1 MCGLGRAGTVTRG
14 HEPARGKRGAASVS
28 TVISASVGGH
38 EPACGARGA
47 APVSPQFSRPPGRSS
62 LGRAEA
68 GRPGARGRTS
78 RVSPIFAAGGALT
91 GRRPELVQDS
101 DLAGPHGP
109 APGLRHPE
117 PGPAGAGRSPGHCT
131 SHELRFMLTRVAPL
145 GHQTTVRAPPCWPG
159 RYKPLESLQTH
170 PTRALFARSDPAVAH
185 IFSVPRPAPRSVL
198 QNYRGPSQ
206 HIHFV
211 RISLFARPVF
221 AVRVP
226 LVCAASLYPRGSVRS
241 TFGQCLLPCAIS
253 VCHLLSTRIGLVS
266 FWSVKNLCEQR
277 LFSSSAHAFLA
288 RAMAVPASETST
300 FNTRLYADSE
310 RTFPDSDAEVII
322 ALKSYD
328 AAFKSSR
335 VKSVCCFFQKLKSAA
350 QRGWTS
356 LPAWFGRIVI
366 SKIWRLLSW
375 IFPSTNCAV
384 WPLPSNWITI
394 MTPSAII
401 GLTWCLANG

>member
-1 MCGLGRAGTVTRG
+1 M
-14 HEPARGKRGAASVS
+14 
-28 TVISASVGGH
+28 
-38 EPACGARGA
+38 
-47 APVSPQFSRPPGRSS
+47 
-62 LGRAEA
+62 GRAEA

-78 RVSPIFAAGGALT
+78 RVSPVFAAGGALT

-109 APGLRHPE
+109 APGLRLPE

-145 GHQTTVRAPPCWPG
+145 WRQTTVRALPCWKG

-185 IFSVPRPAPRSVL
+185 IFSVPRPAHRSVL

-211 RISLFARPVF
+211 QISLFARPVF

-253 VCHLLSTRIGLVS
+253 VCHL
-266 FWSVKNLCEQR
+266 
-277 LFSSSAHAFLA
+277 
-288 RAMAVPASETST
+288 
-300 FNTRLYADSE
+300 
-310 RTFPDSDAEVII
+310 
-322 ALKSYD
+322 SYP
-328 AAFKSSR
+328 
-335 VKSVCCFFQKLKSAA
+335 
-350 QRGWTS
+350 RG
-356 LPAWFGRIVI
+356 
-366 SKIWRLLSW
+366 
-375 IFPSTNCAV
+375 
-384 WPLPSNWITI
+384 
-394 MTPSAII
+394 
-401 GLTWCLANG
+401 